1 MIPSRK
7 GFAATRGS
15 RFRHGRQPVPPRRS
29 SFVLTGLFLGGA
41 VISFL
46 LAFRILT
53 GLAYTVGSDVA
64 VALSV
69 SGAFLAFRW
78 NAKTR

>member
-1 MIPSRK
+1 MAANPSL
-7 GFAATRGS
+7 
-15 RFRHGRQPVPPRRS
+15 PRRS

-53 GLAYTVGSDVA
+53 GLAYTVGSDVP

>member
-1 MIPSRK
+1 MAANPSL
-7 GFAATRGS
+7 
-15 RFRHGRQPVPPRRS
+15 PRRS

-41 VISFL
+41 VTSLL

-53 GLAYTVGSDVA
+53 GLAYTVGSYVA

>member
-1 MIPSRK
+1 M
-7 GFAATRGS
+7 AATQS
-15 RFRHGRQPVPPRRS
+15 LPHRFQ
-29 SFVLTGLFLGGA
+29 FVLVGLFLGGA
-41 VISFL
+41 VISLL

-53 GLAYTVGSDVA
+53 GLAYTVGSYVA

-69 SGAFLAFRW
+69 SGAVLAFRW